1 MTTLKVSKGDKCI
14 IHSVNNLNKR
24 RMCATEGTSREWR
37 RKIFS
42 NMKLFYYYGWAIGT
56 GGYLMSIKDTI

>member
-1 MTTLKVSKGDKCI
+1 
-14 IHSVNNLNKR
+14 
-24 RMCATEGTSREWR
+24 MCATEGTSREWR